1 MEQDGVTEQ
10 RAYSALRSKR
20 MAARKPMRADA
31 ETVLEMDQ
39 IT

>member
-10 RAYSALRSKR
+10 RAYSALRSKNK
-20 MAARKPMRADA
+20 ASRKPMHAVA